1 MSTSN
6 LDRSLSAFC
15 LGLDVEATITG
26 SSFIPI
32 ISSIFLNFA
41 TNSPNSCSFLAIV
54 SCNSLFFFTRSSFS
68 LSSLY
73 LNSVS
78 SSTLLYRYQI
88 VPPPIT
94 KARIIK
100 IIKNIKIFLKNCFNV
115 YCLTPFISWIV
126 IVNLSF
132 ILFFLSSPL

>member
-6 LDRSLSAFC
+6 LDKSLLAFC
-15 LGLDVEATITG
+15 LGLDAEATITG

-32 ISSIFLNFA
+32 ISSIFLILA
-41 TNSPNSCSFLAIV
+41 TSSPNSCSFLAIV

-73 LNSVS
+73 LNSVN

-94 KARIIK
+94 KANKIK
-100 IIKNIKIFLKNCFNV
+100 MIKNIKIFLKNCFKV
-115 YCLTPFISWIV
+115 YCLTPFIS
-126 IVNLSF
+126 
-132 ILFFLSSPL
+132 